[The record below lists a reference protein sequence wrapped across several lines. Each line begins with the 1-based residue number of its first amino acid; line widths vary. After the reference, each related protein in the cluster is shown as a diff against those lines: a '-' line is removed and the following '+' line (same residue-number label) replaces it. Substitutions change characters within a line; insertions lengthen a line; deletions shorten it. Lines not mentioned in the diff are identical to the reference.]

1 MTPGGRGAHE
11 AGSGLR
17 TGRAVRFS
25 VVGLSHR
32 TAPLEVRERLA
43 AYTRDL
49 RSALHRLRRL
59 EGVTEACVV
68 STCNRVEVYTS
79 GQVDPALMRRH
90 VRRFLA
96 EGAGV
101 LIDDLEPHLIQHDGD
116 RALTHLFR
124 VSASLDSMV
133 LGEPQ
138 ILGQVKEAYRQAV
151 EAGVLRSEL
160 NPVFQRAFSVAKRV
174 RTETGIAENA
184 VSMSFAAVE
193 LGRQI
198 FADLQGREVL
208 LVGAGK
214 MGGLAAKHLVANGV
228 GRIRVA
234 SRQVATA
241 EKVAREVAGTAA
253 SLDDLPLLL
262 ASADIVICS
271 TAAPGFVIDR
281 KMVSKVLRNR
291 RYRPLLIV
299 DIAVPR
305 DVEPKV
311 GGLDNVFVYD
321 VDDLE
326 DVLRENRRKRDV
338 ESEAAESLVRD
349 EVARFLAWRNAQ
361 RVVPVIKALRSKA
374 ASVVQ
379 AEVERTLGGS
389 SQLDPKMEK
398 RVRAMANAI
407 MNKLLH
413 PVLTRL
419 KTDGEEPGSDA
430 LSEVVLEL
438 FDLSLELEAAAS
450 PWPETEAGRD
460 DETDD
465 GETESNVLRLPG
477 S

>member
-1 MTPGGRGAHE
+1 MK
-11 AGSGLR
+11 
-17 TGRAVRFS
+17 FS

-32 TAPLEVRERLA
+32 TAPIEVRERLA
-43 AYTRDL
+43 THTRDL
-49 RSALHRLRRL
+49 EGALQRLRRL
-59 EGVTEACVV
+59 EGITEACVV
-68 STCNRVEVYTS
+68 STCNRVEIYTA
-79 GQVDPALMRRH
+79 GQVDGPTMRRQ

-101 LIDDLEPHLIQHDGD
+101 LMDDLEPHLIQHDGEA
-116 RALTHLFR
+116 ALSHLFR
-124 VSASLDSMV
+124 VASSLDSMV

-138 ILGQVKEAYRQAV
+138 ILGQVKEAYRKSV
-151 EAGVLRSEL
+151 DAGALRSEL

-174 RTETGIAENA
+174 RSETGVAENA

-214 MGGLAAKHLVANGV
+214 MGGLAAKHLWANGV

-234 SRQVATA
+234 SRRLSTA
-241 EKVAREVAGTAA
+241 EALAKEVSGTAA
-253 SLDDLPLLL
+253 SLEDLPLLL
-262 ASADIVICS
+262 STADIVICS
-271 TAAPGFVIDR
+271 TAAPGYVIDR
-281 KMVSKVLRNR
+281 KMVSRVLRSR

-311 GGLDNVFVYD
+311 GTLDNVFVYD

-326 DVLRENRRKRDV
+326 GVLEQNRKKRNREA
-338 ESEAAESLVRD
+338 EAAESLVRD
-349 EVARFLAWRNAQ
+349 EVSRFVAWRNAQ

-374 ASVVQ
+374 ASVVH

-389 SQLDPKMEK
+389 GQLDPKMEK

-419 KTDGEEPGSDA
+419 KTEGEDA
-430 LSEVVLEL
+430 GGDVVSEVVLEL
-438 FDLSLELEAAAS
+438 FDLTLDERELAAPAHPEPSLAPEAE
-450 PWPETEAGRD
+450 PEA
-460 DETDD
+460 DD
-465 GETESNVLRLPG
+465 GELRSNVVRLAG

>member
-1 MTPGGRGAHE
+1 MK
-11 AGSGLR
+11 
-17 TGRAVRFS
+17 FS

-32 TAPLEVRERLA
+32 TAPIEVRERLA
-43 AYTRDL
+43 TYTRDL
-49 RSALHRLRRL
+49 TAALHRLNRL
-59 EGVTEACVV
+59 EGVTESCIV
-68 STCNRVEVYTS
+68 STCNRVEIYTA
-79 GQVDPALMRRH
+79 GQIEPPMMRRQ

-101 LIDDLEPHLIQHDGD
+101 LMDDLEPHLVQHDAD
-116 RALTHLFR
+116 AALAHLFR
-124 VSASLDSMV
+124 VAASLDSMV

-138 ILGQVKEAYRQAV
+138 ILGQVKEAYRAAV
-151 EAGVLRSEL
+151 DAGTLRSEL

-174 RTETGIAENA
+174 RSETGIAENA

-214 MGGLAAKHLVANGV
+214 MGGLAAKHLWANGV

-234 SRQVATA
+234 SRRLSTA
-241 EKVAREVAGTAA
+241 EKLASEVSGTAA
-253 SLDDLPLLL
+253 SLEDLPLLL
-262 ASADIVICS
+262 STADIVICS

-305 DVEPKV
+305 DVEPRV
-311 GGLDNVFVYD
+311 GTLDNVFVYD

-326 DVLRENRRKRDV
+326 GVLQQNREKRNREAD
-338 ESEAAESLVRD
+338 AAESLVRD

-379 AEVERTLGGS
+379 AEVERTVGGGG
-389 SQLDPKMEK
+389 QLDPKMEK

-419 KTDGEEPGSDA
+419 KTEGEDGGSDA
-430 LSEVVLEL
+430 LSEVVLDL
-438 FDLSLELEAAAS
+438 FDLTLDVETLAPPARPEASLAPAAEADDDAA
-450 PWPETEAGRD
+450 
-460 DETDD
+460 D
-465 GETESNVLRLPG
+465 GEARSNVLRLPG

>member
-1 MTPGGRGAHE
+1 
-11 AGSGLR
+11 
-17 TGRAVRFS
+17 VKFS

-32 TAPLEVRERLA
+32 TAPIEVRERLA
-43 AYTRDL
+43 TYTRDL
-49 RSALHRLRRL
+49 TAALHRLRRL
-59 EGVTEACVV
+59 EGITEACIV
-68 STCNRVEVYTS
+68 STCNRVEVYAAGS
-79 GQVDPALMRRH
+79 LDGPMLRRH

-101 LIDDLEPHLIQHDGD
+101 LIEHLEPHLIQHDAD
-116 RALTHLFR
+116 QALAHLFR
-124 VSASLDSMV
+124 VASSLDSMV

-138 ILGQVKEAYRQAV
+138 ILGQVKEAYRLAV
-151 EAGVLRSEL
+151 EAGVLRSDL

-174 RTETGIAENA
+174 RNETGIAENA

-198 FADLQGREVL
+198 FADLEGREVL

-214 MGGLAAKHLVANGV
+214 MGGLAAKHLWANGV

-234 SRQVATA
+234 SRRLSTA
-241 EKVAREVAGTAA
+241 EALAKEVNGTAA

-262 ASADIVICS
+262 SSADIVICS

-281 KMVSKVLRNR
+281 KMVGKVLRTR

-305 DVEPKV
+305 DVEPRV
-311 GGLDNVFVYD
+311 GTLDNVFVYD

-326 DVLRENRRKRDV
+326 GVLDQNRKKRQH
-338 ESEAAESLVRD
+338 EAELAESLVRE
-349 EVARFLAWRNAQ
+349 EVARFLAWRQTQ
-361 RVVPVIKALRSKA
+361 RVVPVIKALRAKA
-374 ASVVQ
+374 ATVVQ
-379 AEVERTLGGS
+379 AEVDRTLGGS
-389 SQLDPKMEK
+389 TQLDPKTEK

-407 MNKLLH
+407 TNKLLH

-419 KTDGEEPGSDA
+419 KAEGEEAGGD
-430 LSEVVLEL
+430 LLGETVLEL
-438 FDLSLELEAAAS
+438 FDLSLDEPEA
-450 PWPETEAGRD
+450 EADRPA
-460 DETDD
+460 EDD
-465 GETESNVLRLPG
+465 GATRANVVRLPG

>member
-1 MTPGGRGAHE
+1 MK
-11 AGSGLR
+11 
-17 TGRAVRFS
+17 FS

-32 TAPLEVRERLA
+32 TAPIEVRERLA
-43 AYTRDL
+43 TYTRDIDA
-49 RSALHRLRRL
+49 ALHRLSRL
-59 EGVTEACVV
+59 EGVSEACVV
-68 STCNRVEVYTS
+68 STCNRVEIYTA
-79 GQVDPALMRRH
+79 GPVDPPMMRRH

-101 LIDDLEPHLIQHDGD
+101 LMDDLEPHLVQHDADG
-116 RALTHLFR
+116 ALTHLFR
-124 VSASLDSMV
+124 VASSLDSMV

-138 ILGQVKEAYRQAV
+138 ILGQVKDAYRKAV
-151 EAGVLRSEL
+151 DAGALRSEL
-160 NPVFQRAFSVAKRV
+160 NPVFQRAFSVAKRI
-174 RTETGIAENA
+174 RSETGIAENA

-198 FADLQGREVL
+198 FADLAGREVL

-214 MGGLAAKHLVANGV
+214 MGGLAAKHLWANGV

-234 SRQVATA
+234 SRRIFTA
-241 EKVAREVAGTAA
+241 EKLAKEVNGTAA
-253 SLDDLPLLL
+253 SLEDLPLLL
-262 ASADIVICS
+262 SSADIVICS

-281 KMVSKVLRNR
+281 KMVSKVLRSR

-305 DVEPKV
+305 DVEPRV
-311 GGLDNVFVYD
+311 GQLDNVFVYD

-326 DVLRENRRKRDV
+326 GVLEQNRQKRSV
-338 ESEAAESLVRD
+338 EAEAAEALVRD

-361 RVVPVIKALRSKA
+361 RVVPVIKALRTKA

-379 AEVERTLGGS
+379 SEVERTLGGS
-389 SQLDPKMEK
+389 GQLDPKMEK

-419 KTDGEEPGSDA
+419 KTEGEDGGADA
-430 LSEVVLEL
+430 VSELVLEL
-438 FDLSLELEAAAS
+438 FDLSLDVEPALPREPVDAV
-450 PWPETEAGRD
+450 E
-460 DETDD
+460 D
-465 GETESNVLRLPG
+465 GEERSNVLRLPG